1 MTINLRALT
10 YSNYYT
16 KEVITMIFRPN
27 PYRHWPHVPP
37 PYPRHYGQHM
47 NPHLHSIIDQF
58 RKEDG
63 TFDYEKIVNH
73 GGQIISIVNQAKPLV
88 KQMKPLLSLF
98 KNQE

>member
-16 KEVITMIFRPN
+16 KEVIAMIFRPN